1 MSPNTSPPIIGRSPG
16 LRRAL
21 DHARRVAPFDL
32 PVLLHGETGT
42 GKEGLAH
49 YIHERSDRYGPL
61 VPVNCADLTDTLVSS
76 QLFGHERGAF
86 TGADRQHRGFFEQ
99 AHRGTLFLDEIGDLP
114 RGAQARLLRTL
125 QEGTVRRVGATA
137 DVAVDVRI
145 VAATHKDLPAMVRD
159 GSFREDLYHRIA
171 GLVIELPPLRERE
184 TDVLLLADHF
194 FRTERAVRDRKLTQG
209 ARRVL
214 LAREWPGNIREL
226 RSFLLRAA
234 ILEDGPI
241 TLGAGDVDPTDQVV
255 RLLRN
260 PKSSGELRR
269 ETGMARSTLNRVL
282 LTLEQA
288 GRIVR
293 TGEGRAT
300 AWSAT

>member
-1 MSPNTSPPIIGRSPG
+1 MSPNTSHPIIGRSPG

-32 PVLLHGETGT
+32 PVLIHGETGT
-42 GKEGLAH
+42 GKEGIAH
-49 YIHERSDRYGPL
+49 YIHGASERYGNL
-61 VPVNCADLTDTLVSS
+61 VPVNCADLSETLVSS
-76 QLFGHERGAF
+76 ELFGHERGAF

-125 QEGTVRRVGATA
+125 QEGTIRRLGGTSEIR
-137 DVAVDVRI
+137 VDVRV
-145 VAATHKDLPAMVRD
+145 VAATHKDLPAMVRA
-159 GSFREDLYHRIA
+159 GTFREDLYHRIA
-171 GLVIELPPLRERE
+171 GMVIELPRLRDRA

-194 FRTERAVRDRKLTQG
+194 FRTEPTLRERKLSQG

-214 LAREWPGNIREL
+214 LARDWPGNVREL
-226 RSFLLRAA
+226 RRFLIRAA
-234 ILEDGPI
+234 ILEDGSI
-241 TLGAGDVDPTDQVV
+241 TLGADDIDAGDQVV
-255 RLLRN
+255 RLLQR

-269 ETGMARSTLNRVL
+269 ETGIARSTLNRML
-282 LTLEQA
+282 LSLEQA

-293 TGEGRAT
+293 TGDGRAT

>member
-1 MSPNTSPPIIGRSPG
+1 MSPNTSHPIIGRSPG

-32 PVLLHGETGT
+32 PVLIHGETGT

-49 YIHERSDRYGPL
+49 YIHGASDRYGNL
-61 VPVNCADLTDTLVSS
+61 VPVNCADLSETLVSS
-76 QLFGHERGAF
+76 ELFGHERGAF

-125 QEGTVRRVGATA
+125 QEGTIRRLGGTA
-137 DVAVDVRI
+137 EIRVDVRV

-159 GSFREDLYHRIA
+159 GTFREDLYHRIA
-171 GLVIELPPLRERE
+171 GMVIELPRLGDRAS
-184 TDVLLLADHF
+184 DVLLLADHF
-194 FRTERAVRDRKLTQG
+194 FRTEPSLRGRKLSPG

-214 LAREWPGNIREL
+214 LARDWPGNIREL
-226 RSFLLRAA
+226 RRFLIRAA

-241 TLGAGDVDPTDQVV
+241 TLGADDIDAGDQVV
-255 RLLRN
+255 RLLHR

-269 ETGMARSTLNRVL
+269 ETGMARSTLNRML
-282 LTLEQA
+282 LSLEQA

-293 TGEGRAT
+293 TGDGRAT

>member
-1 MSPNTSPPIIGRSPG
+1 MSSNTSHPIIGRSPG

-32 PVLLHGETGT
+32 PVLIHGETGT

-49 YIHERSDRYGPL
+49 YIHGTSERYGDL
-61 VPVNCADLTDTLVSS
+61 VPVNCAGLNETLVSS
-76 QLFGHERGAF
+76 ELFGHERGAF

-125 QEGTVRRVGATA
+125 QEGTIRRLGASSEVR
-137 DVAVDVRI
+137 VDVRV
-145 VAATHKDLPAMVRD
+145 VAATHKDLPAMVQA
-159 GSFREDLYHRIA
+159 GSFRGDLYHRIA
-171 GLVIELPPLRERE
+171 GMVIELPRLRDRA

-194 FRTERAVRDRKLTQG
+194 FRTEPTLRDRKLSPG

-214 LAREWPGNIREL
+214 LTRDWPGNVREL
-226 RSFLLRAA
+226 RRFLIRAA
-234 ILEDGPI
+234 ILEDGPV
-241 TLGAGDVDPTDQVV
+241 TLGADDFDAGDQVV
-255 RLLRN
+255 RLLDR

-269 ETGMARSTLNRVL
+269 ETGIARSTLNRML
-282 LTLEQA
+282 LSLEQA

-293 TGEGRAT
+293 TGDGRAT